1 MLVNFSFKNFRS
13 FRDEMTL
20 SMEAAN
26 IQELSSAVMKAG
38 DGELLPVAVMYG
50 ANSSGK
56 SNVLKALK
64 AMRDVLLHSVKLNP
78 KDKLEADPFML
89 DLTSQKEPTSFEI
102 QFIIGESRYRYGF
115 DYTIDEII
123 AEWLYEKRVGER
135 EFELFLR
142 SGSEFKISKTR
153 FAEGIG
159 KETATPSNRLFVSLV
174 AQLNGTVSQSILEWF
189 SGIEYMSGLDGEEYS
204 NRTLEIILD
213 HEKKS
218 YEMMAFLYKLNLGIE
233 GIIVVI
239 DDSEDTLMSSKTVH
253 NILDK
258 KGHKIEQKYFQTEK
272 MESEGTK
279 KMIEI
284 AGPIFDAIL
293 NGKIL
298 IVDELDAK
306 LHPFLTRKIIGLFM
320 DKLVNKKGAQLI
332 FATHDTNLLNLQY
345 LRRDQIWFT
354 EKDKTDSTELYSLVE
369 FRDESGKKVR
379 NDRSIEKDYI
389 NGRFG
394 AIPFIN

>member
-13 FRDEMTL
+13 FKNEMTL
-20 SMEAAN
+20 SLEAAN
-26 IQELSSAVMKAG
+26 IQELSSAVMKSG
-38 DGELLPVAVMYG
+38 DIELLPVAVMYG

-115 DYTIDEII
+115 DYTADEIV

-142 SGSEFKISKTR
+142 SGNEFKISKTR

-159 KETATPSNRLFVSLV
+159 KEAATPANRLFVSLV
-174 AQLNGTVSQSILEWF
+174 AQLNGTVSQSILDWF
-189 SGIEYMSGLDGEEYS
+189 SNIDYMSGMDGKGYAGK
-204 NRTLEIILD
+204 TLEKIYSD
-213 HEKKS
+213 SFGGHE
-218 YEMMAFLYKLNLGIE
+218 ALNFLGKANLGFSEIAITKDSTGVKPIE
-233 GIIVVI
+233 AKSIHNVRGRDGTVI
-239 DDSEDTLMSSKTVH
+239 
-253 NILDK
+253 
-258 KGHKIEQKYFQTEK
+258 EK
-272 MESEGTK
+272 VQFPLENMESEGTK

-284 AGPIFDAIL
+284 AGPIVDAIL

-298 IVDELDAK
+298 VVDELDAK
-306 LHPFLTRKIIGLFM
+306 LHPFLTRNIIGQFM
-320 DKLVNKKGAQLI
+320 NKSVNFKGAQLI

-354 EKDKTDSTELYSLVE
+354 EKDNADSTELYSLVE
-369 FRDESGKKVR
+369 FRDEAGKKVR

-394 AIPFIN
+394 AIPFMN

>member
-20 SMEAAN
+20 SLEAAN
-26 IQELSSAVMKAG
+26 IQELSPAVMKSG
-38 DGELLPVAVMYG
+38 DCELLPVAVMYG

-89 DLTSQKEPTSFEI
+89 DQISPNEPTSFEI

-115 DYTIDEII
+115 DYTADGII

-142 SGSEFKISKTR
+142 SGNEFKISKAR

-159 KETATPSNRLFVSLV
+159 KEAATPSNRLFVSLV

-189 SGIEYMSGLDGEEYS
+189 SRIEYMSGMDGEGYAGK
-204 NRTLEIILD
+204 TLEMIYADGNDSREILKFLGAVKLGFMSLAITKD
-213 HEKKS
+213 SNGLRPIEAKS
-218 YEMMAFLYKLNLGIE
+218 IHNIFGKDG
-233 GIIVVI
+233 GVI
-239 DDSEDTLMSSKTVH
+239 DNLQFP
-253 NILDK
+253 L
-258 KGHKIEQKYFQTEK
+258 EK

-298 IVDELDAK
+298 VVDELDAK
-306 LHPFLTRKIIGLFM
+306 LHPFLTQKIIGLFM
-320 DKLVNKKGAQLI
+320 DKSVNSKGAQLV

-369 FRDESGKKVR
+369 FRDEAGKKVR

-394 AIPFIN
+394 AIPFMS